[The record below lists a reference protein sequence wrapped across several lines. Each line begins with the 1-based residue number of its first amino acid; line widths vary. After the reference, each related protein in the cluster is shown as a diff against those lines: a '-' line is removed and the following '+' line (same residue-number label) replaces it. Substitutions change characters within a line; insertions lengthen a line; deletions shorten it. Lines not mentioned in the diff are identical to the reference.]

1 MEILHYQSICKYYR
15 DHSEMAYSSVFIYGN
30 EWSLLS
36 FEMLLFAV
44 IDMATHSRILSA
56 AIVYAI
62 SMSIRSVSKS
72 FFTNNL
78 VKSSLVDHRF
88 LI

>member
-1 MEILHYQSICKYYR
+1 
-15 DHSEMAYSSVFIYGN
+15 MAYSCAFIYGN
-30 EWSLLS
+30 EWAHMS
-36 FEMLLFAV
+36 FEMLLFCV
-44 IDMATHSRILSA
+44 IDMFLTDRIISIV
-56 AIVYAI
+56 IVYA
-62 SMSIRSVSKS
+62 VSYTITNVAKV

>member
-1 MEILHYQSICKYYR
+1 
-15 DHSEMAYSSVFIYGN
+15 MAYSSAFIYGN
-30 EWSLLS
+30 EWAHLS
-36 FEMLLFAV
+36 FEMLSFCVLDLL
-44 IDMATHSRILSA
+44 IGSRVCSAFVVYCLSV
-56 AIVYAI
+56 AIT
-62 SMSIRSVSKS
+62 SLTKM

>member
-1 MEILHYQSICKYYR
+1 
-15 DHSEMAYSSVFIYGN
+15 MAYSSVFVYGN
-30 EWSLLS
+30 EWAHLS
-36 FEMLLFAV
+36 FELLLFAV
-44 IDMATHSRILSA
+44 LDMATHSRILSA
-56 AIVYAI
+56 AIVYAV
-62 SMSIRSVSKS
+62 SVVIRTLSKS